1 MNQQKQ
7 GPSRRS
13 LLRGAVLYAV
23 LLLALVLIAR
33 FDRVNAWLSGILSLL
48 RPILWGLV
56 MAYLLNP
63 FFRLYERRLLRRLN
77 PKGLR
82 RGLSLLLTYL
92 TLLLIIALIF
102 ALILPRLYTAITGFV
117 RNYDSYIASFASQYN
132 RILAGLD
139 EFLAGIGLEQTVLHP
154 LQPEDMELS
163 ALFLH
168 IDKIM
173 EWAQG
178 LFAGE
183 EDFSILEAT
192 LNLFSG
198 AADLLF
204 AFFLSLYLLSTK
216 EQRYAQIMKFRRAM
230 FGDRT
235 NALITQVCT
244 AADRAFGGF
253 IQGKLLDSLIIGL
266 LTYVAAALSG
276 VPYAVLVAAIL
287 GIANV
292 IPYVG
297 PIIGAIPTAII
308 VLLTEPGKVVPLLL
322 IVIVGQVLDNNIIAP
337 KILGNNTGVS
347 SLCVLIAVTVMG
359 ALWGFVGMLLGV
371 PLFAMVVYLTSEHMS
386 NRLRARGFSSTTENY
401 YPADSLVDP
410 ARDMQGNTD
419 TLVKQ
424 FERHVL
430 RLQRK
435 RERGERL
442 TRRERFHLWLYRL
455 WRRCGI
461 LSEMSDENL
470 TQFTAE
476 EAAHAAEEEARRLIR
491 EARGANLL
499 DRRETTQRKEV

>member
-1 MNQQKQ
+1 M
-7 GPSRRS
+7 
-13 LLRGAVLYAV
+13 
-23 LLLALVLIAR
+23 
-33 FDRVNAWLSGILSLL
+33 
-48 RPILWGLV
+48 
-56 MAYLLNP
+56 
-63 FFRLYERRLLRRLN
+63 
-77 PKGLR
+77 
-82 RGLSLLLTYL
+82 
-92 TLLLIIALIF
+92 
-102 ALILPRLYTAITGFV
+102 
-117 RNYDSYIASFASQYN
+117 
-132 RILAGLD
+132 
-139 EFLAGIGLEQTVLHP
+139 
-154 LQPEDMELS
+154 
-163 ALFLH
+163 
-168 IDKIM
+168 
-173 EWAQG
+173 
-178 LFAGE
+178 
-183 EDFSILEAT
+183 
-192 LNLFSG
+192 
-198 AADLLF
+198 
-204 AFFLSLYLLSTK
+204 
-216 EQRYAQIMKFRRAM
+216 
-230 FGDRT
+230 
-235 NALITQVCT
+235 
-244 AADRAFGGF
+244 
-253 IQGKLLDSLIIGL
+253 
-266 LTYVAAALSG
+266 
-276 VPYAVLVAAIL
+276 PYAVLVAAIL